1 MSDCNFSHAVF
12 LSRELAKDSPLH
24 QSLQLRSVFAHCSK
38 EGITTHRPLPSCAE
52 EFVQKALNTPRGYPV
67 LVGNLFPGEVSKFKK
82 LGFDVEP
89 LPETLPHAF
98 FQSASALLTPIDT
111 SALHSAGFSS
121 PPSDL
126 EERISL
132 LRTIRVAALNSIR
145 GA

>member
-1 MSDCNFSHAVF
+1 MSDYNFSHAVF
-12 LSRELAKDSPLH
+12 LSKELAQGSPLH

-52 EFVQKALNTPRGYPV
+52 EFVHNALNTPRGYPV

-82 LGFDVEP
+82 LGFDVEN
-89 LPETLPHAF
+89 LPESLPQAF
-98 FQSASALLTPIDT
+98 FQSASALLTPLDT
-111 SALHSAGFSS
+111 SVLHSAGFSA
-121 PPSDL
+121 PRTDF

-132 LRTIRVAALNSIR
+132 LRTIRVTALNSIR